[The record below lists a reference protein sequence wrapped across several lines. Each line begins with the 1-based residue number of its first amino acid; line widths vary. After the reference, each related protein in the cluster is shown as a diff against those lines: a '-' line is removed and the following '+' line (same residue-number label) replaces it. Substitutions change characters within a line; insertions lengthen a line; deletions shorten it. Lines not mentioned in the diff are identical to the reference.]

1 MRRESCVSIESA
13 IGGMCTDNM
22 DSAVVLPF
30 KDYERTVFELM
41 DRLEVAPLLAEQGL
55 ILLKPNL
62 VTSSPP
68 PVTTDVGMVAA
79 VAKWCREMTSATIV
93 VVEGSGEGE
102 THQNYRHL
110 GYRKV
115 PADDFIDLDREE
127 IAEYAHPEAERF
139 DRIWLPKLVT
149 QGFLI
154 SIPVLKDHSTAGV
167 TLSIKNMIGMLPASR
182 YSGYWSF
189 KKSAVHDGD
198 LDQAI
203 ADLARYRAP
212 DLALVDGRIGMKGSH
227 LSGTPCT
234 PQKRVLVGGRNPWA
248 VDARAAWIL
257 GWSWEQIG
265 HLRATRPLFVDS
277 APTTCTEP
285 GR

>member
-1 MRRESCVSIESA
+1 
-13 IGGMCTDNM
+13 M

-30 KDYERTVFELM
+30 KDYEKTVFKLM

-79 VAKWCREMTSATIV
+79 VAKWCREVTSATIV

-110 GYRKV
+110 GYRKKV

-139 DRIWLPKLVT
+139 ARIWLPKLVT
-149 QGFLI
+149 EGFLI
-154 SIPVLKDHSTAGV
+154 SIRPAITAGTGPSRSPRSTTATWIRPSQ
-167 TLSIKNMIGMLPASR
+167 TLPGTVRRTLPWSTGAS
-182 YSGYWSF
+182 G
-189 KKSAVHDGD
+189 
-198 LDQAI
+198 
-203 ADLARYRAP
+203 
-212 DLALVDGRIGMKGSH
+212 
-227 LSGTPCT
+227 
-234 PQKRVLVGGRNPWA
+234 
-248 VDARAAWIL
+248 
-257 GWSWEQIG
+257 
-265 HLRATRPLFVDS
+265 
-277 APTTCTEP
+277 
-285 GR
+285 

>member
-1 MRRESCVSIESA
+1 
-13 IGGMCTDNM
+13 M

-30 KDYERTVFELM
+30 KDYEKTVFKLM
-41 DRLEVAPLLAEQGL
+41 DLLDAAPLLAGQSL
-55 ILLKPNL
+55 VLLKPNL

-79 VAKWCREMTSATIV
+79 VAKWCREVTTATIL
-93 VVEGSGEGE
+93 VVEGSGEGD
-102 THQNYRHL
+102 THRNYRHL

-139 DRIWLPKLVT
+139 PKIWLPRLVT

-154 SIPVLKDHSTAGV
+154 SIPVLKDHSIAGV
-167 TLSIKNMIGMLPASR
+167 TLSIKNMVGALPAGR
-182 YSGYWSF
+182 YGGYWSF

-203 ADLARYRAP
+203 ADLARYRPP

-227 LSGTPCT
+227 LSGMPCC
-234 PQKRVLVGGRNPWA
+234 PQKRVLIGGRNPWA

-257 GWSWEQIG
+257 GRSWEKVG
-265 HLRATRPLFVDS
+265 HLRATRALFNNGV
-277 APTTCTEP
+277 E
-285 GR
+285 

>member
-1 MRRESCVSIESA
+1 
-13 IGGMCTDNM
+13 MCIDNM
-22 DSAVVLPF
+22 DSAVVVPF
-30 KDYERTVFELM
+30 KGYERTVFKLM

-55 ILLKPNL
+55 VLLKPNL

-79 VAKWCREMTSATIV
+79 VAKYCREATSATIV

-127 IAEYAHPEAERF
+127 IAEYAHPDAERF
-139 DRIWLPKLVT
+139 ERVWLPKLVT

-154 SIPVLKDHSTAGV
+154 SIPVLKDHSVCGV
-167 TLSIKNMIGMLPASR
+167 TLSIKNMVGMLPASR

-198 LDQAI
+198 LDLGI

-265 HLRATRPLFVDS
+265 HLRATRPLFSDQTL
-277 APTTCTEP
+277 TTCTEP
-285 GR
+285 GT

>member
-1 MRRESCVSIESA
+1 
-13 IGGMCTDNM
+13 M

-30 KDYERTVFELM
+30 ANYERTVFDLM
-41 DRLEVAPLLAEQGL
+41 DRLQVAPLIAEHG
-55 ILLKPNL
+55 IVLLKPNL

-79 VAKWCREMTSATIV
+79 VAKWCREATSATIL

-102 THQNYRHL
+102 THKNYRQL
-110 GYRKV
+110 GYRQV

-127 IAEYAHPEAERF
+127 IAEYAHAQALRF
-139 DRIWLPKLVT
+139 QRIWLPKLVT

-154 SIPVLKDHSTAGV
+154 SIPVLKEHSMAGV
-167 TLSIKNMIGMLPASR
+167 TLSIKNMVGILPASR
-182 YSGYWSF
+182 YGGYWSF

-203 ADLARYRAP
+203 VDLMLYRAP

-227 LSGTPCT
+227 LNGTPCC
-234 PQKRVLVGGRNPWA
+234 PPKGVLVGGRNPWA

-257 GWSWEQIG
+257 GRSWENVG
-265 HLRATRPLFVDS
+265 HLRAARPLFCK
-277 APTTCTEP
+277 PTTCRAP
-285 GR
+285 GT

>member
-1 MRRESCVSIESA
+1 
-13 IGGMCTDNM
+13 M
-22 DSAVVLPF
+22 DAAAVVPF
-30 KDYERTVFELM
+30 EDYERTVFQLL
-41 DRLEVAPLLAEQGL
+41 DRLEVAPLLAGEGL

-79 VAKWCREMTSATIV
+79 VAKWCREVTSATIL

-102 THQNYRHL
+102 THKNYRHL
-110 GYRKV
+110 GYRQV
-115 PADDFIDLDREE
+115 PVDDFIDLDREE
-127 IAEYAHPEAERF
+127 IAEYAHPKAERF
-139 DRIWLPKLVT
+139 ERVWLPKLVT
-149 QGFLI
+149 GGFLI
-154 SIPVLKDHSTAGV
+154 SIPVLKDHSITGV
-167 TLSIKNMIGMLPASR
+167 TLSIKNLIGMLPAGR
-182 YSGYWSF
+182 YGGFWSF

-203 ADLARYRAP
+203 CDLAHYRAP

-227 LSGTPCT
+227 LSGTPCS

-248 VDARAAWIL
+248 VDAQGAWIL
-257 GWSWEQIG
+257 GRSWEQIG
-265 HLRATRPLFVDS
+265 HLRATRSLFS
-277 APTTCTEP
+277 GPTTCTEP